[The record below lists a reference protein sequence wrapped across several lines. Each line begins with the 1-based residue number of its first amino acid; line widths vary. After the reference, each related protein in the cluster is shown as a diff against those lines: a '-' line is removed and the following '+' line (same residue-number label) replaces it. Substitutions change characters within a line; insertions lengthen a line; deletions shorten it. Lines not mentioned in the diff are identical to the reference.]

1 MHEIS
6 ATVEEYD
13 VIILGAGING
23 CGTFRDLCAQGVR
36 CLMIERDDYCAGAS
50 AASSRLMHGGLKYL
64 ETGEFRLVRESLYER
79 NMLLTTAAHLVLPL
93 ECLVPVRSHFGGV
106 IGSVARFLRI
116 KATIRDRGTLI
127 TKLGLALYDLYGR
140 KLRRMPAHRM
150 LSRRGI
156 DREMPQLGPDII
168 AVGVYF
174 EGQITHAERL
184 GLELALDG
192 EALNPS
198 SRSVTHAEILGCDG
212 GVLRWR
218 DRDGEHLSRA
228 KVIINAGGAWID
240 AVNHRL
246 GIETRL
252 MGGSRGSHLVIDHPE
267 LFAELDGCMVYFGTA
282 DGRVNLIYPFAD
294 KILVGST
301 DIAQDDPDLAEC
313 SETEETYLREAVR
326 EVFPNLIV
334 KPSHVMYRFCGVRPL
349 PRADGTED
357 IGLVTRDHSIARL
370 NLPNS
375 STPVLCLIG
384 GKWTTFRAFSA
395 QATDEALKFLGQSRR
410 ISTAGM
416 AIGGARDFPLSEAG
430 RAELTQELAQ
440 RFGLPKQRIEALI
453 ARYGSRVREYLDHL
467 SGPETPLAD
476 CPEYSV
482 EEIAHICRTERVQTV
497 DDVLRRRT
505 LISLRGMSTDE
516 VRQAVSAILDRIM
529 QDGHKRAVF
538 NG

>member
-1 MHEIS
+1 MRENS
-6 ATVEEYD
+6 PTVEEYD

-64 ETGEFRLVRESLYER
+64 ETGEFRLVQESLYER

-106 IGSVARFLRI
+106 IGSMARFLRM
-116 KATIRDRGTLI
+116 KATIKDRGSLI

-140 KLRRMPAHRM
+140 KLRRMPTHRM
-150 LSRRGI
+150 LSRRDI

-168 AVGVYF
+168 AAGVYF

-198 SRSVTHAEILGCDG
+198 SRSVTHAEIMGCDD

-218 DRDGEHLSRA
+218 DHVGEHLARA

-240 AVNHRL
+240 TVNHCL

-252 MGGSRGSHLVIDHPE
+252 MGGSRGSHLVINHPE
-267 LFAELDGCMVYFGTA
+267 LFAELAGRMVYFGTA

-326 EVFPNLIV
+326 EIFPNLTIQH
-334 KPSHVMYRFCGVRPL
+334 SHVVYRFCGVRPL
-349 PRADGTED
+349 PRADGAEN

-370 NLPNS
+370 NLPDS

-384 GKWTTFRAFSA
+384 GKWTTFRAFSE
-395 QATDEALKFLGQSRR
+395 QATDEALNLLERSRR
-410 ISTAGM
+410 VSTAGM
-416 AIGGARDFPLSEAG
+416 PIGGARDFPLSEAG
-430 RAELTQELAQ
+430 RAALTQELAQ
-440 RFGLPKQRIEALI
+440 RSGLPEQRIDALL
-453 ARYGSRVREYLDHL
+453 ARYGSRVQEYLDHL

-505 LISLRGMSTDE
+505 LISLRGMSSEE
-516 VRQAVSAILDRIM
+516 VRRAVSAILERIVRN
-529 QDGHKRAVF
+529 GHKHPIA